1 MLAKAIDLPRQ
12 HHARSHQSGMKEVK
26 EKRITM
32 HLLNLADVAVPV
44 SEGYR
49 NNRANIPCEDQIGI
63 LDPVNDRA
71 LPGTS
76 AERSAGRHMHSGR
89 CRFRPTT
96 IQAREPRTPSLRAGA
111 SRSQA
116 GRSG

>member
-44 SEGYR
+44 SEGVATTGPTS
-49 NNRANIPCEDQIGI
+49 RARI
-63 LDPVNDRA
+63 
-71 LPGTS
+71 
-76 AERSAGRHMHSGR
+76 RSASSIRRTIAPSPARLLSDQQVDTCTPGGAGSGLR
-89 CRFRPTT
+89 RYKLGS
-96 IQAREPRTPSLRAGA
+96 RERLH
-111 SRSQA
+111 
-116 GRSG
+116 